1 MVLVVSKLSKEE
13 LIFKKIFE
21 TKKELTE
28 VDFTHSGG
36 RISNYKNNKILI
48 AIPDYGHPYESL
60 DMDSYYGKII
70 EFDISTFE
78 KSIFSFGHRNPQGLY
93 YDLSRDIVL
102 ESEHGPANGDEINLV
117 KKNGNYGWPNYS
129 YGLSQGIEKIL
140 DSNHSLN
147 GAVEPLKYFNSSI
160 GPSQISKSLNMDEY
174 VMASLR
180 GSNGKKLFSYKV
192 TSSSNEIKDFS
203 YFYVGDRI
211 RDILNYKNKLYMIL
225 ENSKQ
230 LVIVN

>member
-1 MVLVVSKLSKEE
+1 M
-13 LIFKKIFE
+13 
-21 TKKELTE
+21 
-28 VDFTHSGG
+28 
-36 RISNYKNNKILI
+36 
-48 AIPDYGHPYESL
+48 
-60 DMDSYYGKII
+60 
-70 EFDISTFE
+70 
-78 KSIFSFGHRNPQGLY
+78 
-93 YDLSRDIVL
+93 SRDIVL